1 MEVPSDLVMV
11 GHVIDAWRLDGS
23 VKVAPYASDAAAM
36 LAVRQW
42 WLEVKGALRSFDVIN
57 AKAHGTAVTARFVG
71 IVDRDTAEG
80 LKGARISIS
89 RKQFPVT
96 DDDEYY
102 WVDLIGLAVVN
113 AAGELLGEVVD
124 LTDNSAHQNLVV
136 REVIKDKVK
145 DAAKISQTIDR
156 VIPFVDAHV
165 VKVDLKERRIV
176 VDWQKDY

>member
-1 MEVPSDLVMV
+1 MEVPSDLVIV
-11 GHVIDAWRLDGS
+11 GHVLDAWRLDGS

-36 LAVRQW
+36 LKAKAW
-42 WLEVKGALRSFDVIN
+42 WLDVKGALRSFDVID
-57 AKAHGTAVTARFVG
+57 AKAHGNTVTARFVG
-71 IVDRDTAEG
+71 IGDRDAAEG

-89 RKQFPVT
+89 RKHFPVT

-113 AAGELLGEVVD
+113 GAGESLGAVAD
-124 LTDNSAHQNLVV
+124 LMENGVHQNLVV
-136 REVIKDKVK
+136 RETMEDGK
-145 DAAKISQTIDR
+145 TIER

-165 VKVDLKERRIV
+165 TSVDLQGRRIV